1 MKEYII
7 GKNEANQRLD
17 KYLHKLLKEA
27 SNGFLYKMLRKK
39 NITLKGKLRGVESF
53 GMMCSIEEL
62 GSTTDM

>member
-27 SNGFLYKMLRKK
+27 SKRFPLQDAPKEEHYLKRK
-39 NITLKGKLRGVESF
+39 ES
-53 GMMCSIEEL
+53 
-62 GSTTDM
+62 